1 MPPAKYSSTS
11 YTVIRVPRMHG
22 LPLRTSGVTVI
33 QSSTLMPLMLPFH
46 PIACQRLPAIPP
58 MTSAPVLVRF
68 KSSRPSSDNNS
79 VTLDQVIAALVQSTN
94 GAADDALLEALKV
107 GSPPEVARALDG
119 LFQRRTSAALNGVV
133 ERYADLPAELR
144 PRVLEHMDVLLTAVR
159 EVARSGEIDGRLSAI
174 RLVVDARE
182 GQLAHVVADNLRHAD
197 LSVATAA
204 ANALVTLAEWVS
216 VGVRTLQRSD
226 ADGTDAAGVATFEQ
240 VCRDRVEIE
249 QAVCRA
255 LEVGR
260 DRPGTE
266 RLTGDVVRAAVLL
279 MDSTA
284 SKVMALLRGPR
295 HSGQAALAKRVG
307 QTPSAD
313 GVDAFLLAA
322 AHGGQR
328 TTFANGLARIAD
340 APALDAVL
348 RRTHWLKDQALATC
362 MAGVS
367 RGTWWSDAELTRDV
381 SARHGDDAAKVGR
394 WIAASGSAD
403 TVQDERLIAVRRQL
417 LVAEPDNVAARA
429 ELFRVAA
436 GRPRGA
442 SVMLVT
448 AFLDDPDERLSRL
461 AAREITRRR
470 PADYRS
476 LLMARMGGAAPSVRR
491 VIGRAVGQAG
501 FDQFWANF
509 DNMDATQR
517 RTAGRALLKM
527 MPDLP
532 ARLNRRLAA
541 GGGPGAAPVNDRLK
555 ALRMAA
561 ELGVAKQV
569 APALVRLCGDPSP
582 RVRSKAV
589 ALLGEVPT
597 VSLDALVERL
607 LNDPDAR
614 VRANAVEVLEGRQG
628 PGKVGTPGFVPTL
641 VARARSGSNRERAN
655 AIRALHRLRMD
666 DVADA
671 LAHMLADPRVEHRIS
686 ALWAVKETGLWNLVG
701 RVGQMAKGDPD
712 GTVRQYAMG
721 VLRAVSELIRNQ
733 QQEQA
738 RRAG

>member
-1 MPPAKYSSTS
+1 M
-11 YTVIRVPRMHG
+11 
-22 LPLRTSGVTVI
+22 
-33 QSSTLMPLMLPFH
+33 
-46 PIACQRLPAIPP
+46 
-58 MTSAPVLVRF
+58 
-68 KSSRPSSDNNS
+68 
-79 VTLDQVIAALVQSTN
+79 TLDQVIAALVQSTN
-94 GAADDALLEALKV
+94 GAADDALLEALRV
-107 GSPPEVARALDG
+107 GSPPEVARALEG
-119 LFQRRTSAALNGVV
+119 LFQRRTTAALNGVV
-133 ERYADLPAELR
+133 ERYGDLPAELR
-144 PRVLEHMDVLLTAVR
+144 PRVLEHLDLLLTAVR
-159 EVARSGEIDGRLSAI
+159 EVGRGGESDGRLSAV
-174 RLVVDARE
+174 RLVVDARA
-182 GQLAHVVADNLRHAD
+182 GQLAHILADNLRHAD
-197 LSVATAA
+197 LTVATAA
-204 ANALVTLAEWVS
+204 ANALVTLAEWVAG
-216 VGVRTLQRSD
+216 GVRALQRSED
-226 ADGTDAAGVATFEQ
+226 EGVRGWEGEGVKELRASPHPLTPSPPHPTTTAADYAQ
-240 VCRDRVEIE
+240 ICRDRIEIE

-266 RLTGDVVRAAVLL
+266 RLTTEVVRAAVLL
-279 MDSTA
+279 LDSTA
-284 SKVMALLRGPR
+284 SRVLGLLRGPR
-295 HSGQAALAKRVG
+295 HSGQAAVARRVSA
-307 QTPSAD
+307 TPTAE
-313 GVDAFLLAA
+313 GVDGFLLAA

-328 TTFANGLARIAD
+328 ATFANGLARVAD
-340 APALDAVL
+340 APALDAIL
-348 RRTHWLKDQALATC
+348 RRTHWLKDGALTAC

-367 RGTWWSDAELTRDV
+367 RGTWWSDAELARDV

-403 TVQDERLIAVRRQL
+403 TVQDERLMAVRRQL
-417 LVAEPDNVAARA
+417 LTAEPDNVAARA

-442 SVMLVT
+442 SVLLVT

-461 AAREITRRR
+461 AAREIARRR
-470 PADYRS
+470 PADYRG
-476 LLMARMGGAAPSVRR
+476 LLMGRMGTATPSVRR

-501 FDQFWANF
+501 FDQFWANY
-509 DNMDATQR
+509 DNMDAGQR
-517 RTAGRALLKM
+517 RAAGRALMKM

-541 GGGPGAAPVNDRLK
+541 GGGPGAGPVNDRLK

-561 ELGVAKQV
+561 ELGMAKQV

-589 ALLGEVPT
+589 ALLGEVPA

-628 PGKVGTPGFVPTL
+628 PGKPGTPGFVPTL
-641 VARARSGSNRERAN
+641 VARARTGSNRERAN

-686 ALWAVKETGLWNLVG
+686 ALWAVRETGLWNLVG
-701 RVGQMAKGDPD
+701 RVGQMAKGDAD
-712 GTVRQYAMG
+712 AHVRQYAVG
-721 VLRAVSELIRNQ
+721 VLRAVSELIRVQ
-733 QQEQA
+733 QQA